1 MLVSSLQSE
10 VKSLHAKRQDDLGK
24 ISELRKLTDTQ
35 MTLLHQFEVELT
47 KKEEMIRVMDR

>member
-1 MLVSSLQSE
+1 MQ
-10 VKSLHAKRQDDLGK
+10 ARRQDDLGK